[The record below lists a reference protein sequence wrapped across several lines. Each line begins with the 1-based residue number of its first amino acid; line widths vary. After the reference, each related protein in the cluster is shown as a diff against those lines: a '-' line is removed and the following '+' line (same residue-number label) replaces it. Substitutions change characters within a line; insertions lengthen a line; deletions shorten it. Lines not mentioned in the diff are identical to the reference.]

1 MQSYGIIVAF
11 LREGDSILTWKLQFP
26 ALGTIVSYLGNSRVL
41 PWKLQFLMPE
51 TTVTRLETGSECKQ
65 LYFCTHGDLV
75 YVRFI
80 LRCRY
85 FICNVSATVS
95 ATMQLFIN

>member
-51 TTVTRLETGSECKQ
+51 TTVSRLET
-65 LYFCTHGDLV
+65 
-75 YVRFI
+75 
-80 LRCRY
+80 
-85 FICNVSATVS
+85 VS
-95 ATMQLFIN
+95 

>member
-1 MQSYGIIVAF
+1 MHRFSFQKEGKPGIYRLEKLELYNQRILDFLMQSYGIIVAF

-51 TTVTRLETGSECKQ
+51 TTVSRLETGS
-65 LYFCTHGDLV
+65 
-75 YVRFI
+75 
-80 LRCRY
+80 
-85 FICNVSATVS
+85 
-95 ATMQLFIN
+95 

>member
-51 TTVTRLETGSECKQ
+51 CTVL
-65 LYFCTHGDLV
+65 DLV
-75 YVRFI
+75 DNFACY
-80 LRCRY
+80 
-85 FICNVSATVS
+85 T
-95 ATMQLFIN
+95 

>member
-51 TTVTRLETGSECKQ
+51 TTV
-65 LYFCTHGDLV
+65 CTVLDLV
-75 YVRFI
+75 DNFACY
-80 LRCRY
+80 
-85 FICNVSATVS
+85 T
-95 ATMQLFIN
+95 

>member
-41 PWKLQFLMPE
+41 PWKLQFVWLQ
-51 TTVTRLETGSECKQ
+51 VADVFIFFQ
-65 LYFCTHGDLV
+65 LYRGGLHITK
-75 YVRFI
+75 
-80 LRCRY
+80 
-85 FICNVSATVS
+85 
-95 ATMQLFIN
+95 

>member
-41 PWKLQFLMPE
+41 PWKLQFPAWKQEVNAYNCTFALME
-51 TTVTRLETGSECKQ
+51 TW
-65 LYFCTHGDLV
+65 F
-75 YVRFI
+75 
-80 LRCRY
+80 
-85 FICNVSATVS
+85 
-95 ATMQLFIN
+95 M